1 MRKRG
6 KTITKKKLIRDLFY
20 SALNKNDDESV
31 MEEWDVD
38 IKFPNVLNLLTDTQ
52 KMKIVTPMKNQSSF
66 RTKER
71 K

>member
-20 SALNKNDDESV
+20 SALNKNNDESV

-38 IKFPNVLNLLTDTQ
+38 IKFPPGLVARNE
-52 KMKIVTPMKNQSSF
+52 KIREIFKAQSSF
-66 RTKER
+66 KVKER